1 MAEYVIGKYIRLSQ
15 ADRDLI
21 TKREKSESESI
32 SHQRDLLQNFINSH
46 GEFQNCKQMEFFDDG
61 YSGTNFERPAF
72 EKMIEKVKQSEINCI
87 IVKDFSR
94 FGRNYIELGDYLER
108 IFPYLGIRFISVNDG
123 YDSADYKGT
132 TGGLDV
138 VMKNIVYDYYSKDLS
153 VKVST
158 AKRHKMKQGEYLGGH
173 VPYGLK
179 KHDTIKNKL
188 AIDEEVADIIR
199 EIFGYAI
206 DGISQTEIARILNDK
221 GYETPGA
228 YYRRKHPGSRKFSNT
243 SLLST
248 WTVINVRAILRQEM
262 YYGATVGHKR
272 EKVAVNS
279 KVTRQVPK
287 EEQIIVE
294 GMHEAIISKET
305 FLQAQ
310 KIFKTGYKKKTEG
323 YCDYPLKGKVRCGC
337 CKRAMTHRFK
347 KVGRKDY
354 AYFRCVYSMYQ
365 NGANCCKHYTKESVV
380 NETILQSIKRM
391 VELSDKVAEGLKLKK
406 EESKTNATELI
417 KQIAALQQKL
427 EKCNSE
433 KFANID
439 DFMAGNLKKE
449 LYQKRRSEL
458 TELAGQLESSI
469 TKKEQE
475 LQDVQL
481 AENKELEIE
490 LQKIGGYADVNELDK
505 RMVQDFIDVVYV
517 YDPEHVEIVW
527 EFSDELKELLLDDM

>member
-21 TKREKSESESI
+21 SRKEKSESESI
-32 SHQRDLLQNFINSH
+32 SHQRDLLQSFINTH
-46 GEFQNCKQMEFFDDG
+46 KDLKECKQLEFFDDG

-72 EKMIEKVKQSEINCI
+72 EKMMELVKQGEINCI

-108 IFPYLGIRFISVNDG
+108 IFPYLGVRFLSVNDG

-158 AKRHKMKQGEYLGGH
+158 AKRHKMKHGEYLGAH

-179 KHDTIKNKL
+179 KHDIIKNKL
-188 AIDEEVADIIR
+188 TIDEEVADIVR

-206 DGISQTEIARILNDK
+206 GGIGQTEIARILNEK

-228 YYRRKHPGSRKFSNT
+228 YYRRKHPGTKKFANAS
-243 SLLST
+243 SLSS
-248 WTVINVRAILRQEM
+248 WTVANVRAILKQEM

-272 EKVAVNS
+272 EKVAINS
-279 KVTRQVPK
+279 KVTRAVPK

-294 GMHEAIISKET
+294 GMHDAIISKEI
-305 FLQAQ
+305 FWKAQ
-310 KIFKTGYKKKTEG
+310 MIFRVGYKKKKEG
-323 YCDYPLKGKVRCGC
+323 SYDYPLQGKVRCGC
-337 CKRAMTHRFK
+337 CKRAMQYKSRTVKGKDYIYFGCPHATYQDGRSCSKRYIKEAVLNDVVLQSVKQMVALGEKASVIVLQK
-347 KVGRKDY
+347 KV
-354 AYFRCVYSMYQ
+354 
-365 NGANCCKHYTKESVV
+365 
-380 NETILQSIKRM
+380 
-391 VELSDKVAEGLKLKK
+391 
-406 EESKTNATELI
+406 ESKAGTAVLV
-417 KQIAALQQKL
+417 KQLSELQQKL

-439 DFMAGNLKKE
+439 GFMSGVLKKE
-449 LYQKRRSEL
+449 IYQNRRTELSEQASRLETEIFLKEAELKDAELSENNVLESEL
-458 TELAGQLESSI
+458 E
-469 TKKEQE
+469 
-475 LQDVQL
+475 
-481 AENKELEIE
+481 
-490 LQKIGGYADVNELDK
+490 KIGSYAGAEELDK
-505 RMVQDFIDVVYV
+505 KMVRDLILSLI
-517 YDPEHVEIVW
+517 HI
-527 EFSDELKELLLDDM
+527 